1 MSTVDRLRS
10 SVSVTAICRSVS
22 FPRAAYYRLRQS
34 SAKPKK
40 SRISHRALS
49 AAERERV
56 LALTH
61 EERFVDKAPPEICAT
76 LLDEGRYPCSPR
88 TMYRILA
95 DSGEVKERRN
105 QARHPEYKK
114 PELLA
119 TGPNQVWSWD
129 ITRLRGPVKWSYFY
143 LYVMLDIFS
152 RYVVGWLLAERENAR
167 LSQRLIRETTQRE
180 GIVRDQLY
188 IHNDRGAPMTAQTTG
203 QLLISLGVEQSFS
216 RPQVSNDNPYS
227 ESHFRTLK
235 YQPTFPDRFG
245 CYPDAHSFCTTF
257 FPWYNHDH
265 RHSGISF
272 LTPAMLHKG
281 QATKVIAERQRT
293 LAAAYALHPERFV
306 KGLPKPAAAPT
317 AVWINPPPEKLDPGA
332 QNAP

>member
-1 MSTVDRLRS
+1 
-10 SVSVTAICRSVS
+10 
-22 FPRAAYYRLRQS
+22 
-34 SAKPKK
+34 
-40 SRISHRALS
+40 
-49 AAERERV
+49 
-56 LALTH
+56 
-61 EERFVDKAPPEICAT
+61 
-76 LLDEGRYPCSPR
+76 
-88 TMYRILA
+88 MYRILA
-95 DSGEVKERRN
+95 DHGEVKERRN

-167 LSQRLIRETTQRE
+167 LPQRLIRETIARE
-180 GIVRDQLY
+180 GIQRNQLY
-188 IHNDRGAPMTAQTTG
+188 IHNDRGAPMTAQTVG
-203 QLLISLGVEQSFS
+203 QLMINLGVEQSFS
-216 RPQVSNDNPYS
+216 RPRVSNDNPYS

-245 CYPDAHSFCTTF
+245 CYKDAHGFCTTF
-257 FPWYNHDH
+257 FTWYNQDH

-272 LTPAMLHKG
+272 LTPAMLHRG
-281 QATKVIAERQRT
+281 QAAKVIADRQRT

-317 AVWINPPPEKLDPGA
+317 AVWINPPPQTSDQGA
-332 QNAP
+332 ENAP

>member
-10 SVSVTAICRSVS
+10 SVSVAAICQSLS
-22 FPRAAYYRLRQS
+22 FPRAAYYRLQQS
-34 SAKPKK
+34 NCRPKK
-40 SRISHRALS
+40 PRISHRALS
-49 AAERERV
+49 AAERENV
-56 LALTH
+56 LAILH
-61 EERFVDKAPPEICAT
+61 SERFADKAPAEISAI
-76 LLDEGRYPCSPR
+76 LLDEDIYPCSVR
-88 TMYRILA
+88 TMYRFLA
-95 DSGEVKERRN
+95 DNGEVKERRN

-129 ITRLRGPVKWSYFY
+129 ITRLRGPVKWTYFY

-203 QLLISLGVEQSFS
+203 QLLSSLGVEQSFS

-245 CYPDAHSFCTTF
+245 CYQDARSFCTSF
-257 FPWYNHDH
+257 FQWYNQEH
-265 RHSGISF
+265 RHSGIAY
-272 LTPAMLHKG
+272 LTPAVVHGK
-281 QATKVIAERQRT
+281 QADRVVAARSKT

-306 KGLPKPAAAPT
+306 KGLPKPQAAPT
-317 AVWINPPPEKLDPGA
+317 AVWINPPSQKSDPGA
-332 QNAP
+332 ENAP